1 MRSREQILTAVKSN
15 QPELSELPLLDEFFQ
30 KHDYSLIE
38 KFTQVLDSIGGTV
51 TEVENT
57 EEAIAQIKAHYTLDG
72 IRVVSPLESMKEI
85 ANVYLDKQLPHELEN
100 VELAILPVHFAVAEN
115 GACWVSEELFSDR
128 VLPFITQH
136 LVLILNKSDI
146 LPTMHEAYEKIGQQQ
161 YGFGTFIA
169 GPSKTAD
176 IEQSLVLGAHGA
188 RSLWVILI

>member
-1 MRSREQILTAVKSN
+1 MSSREQILAAVKSN
-15 QPELSELPLLDEFFQ
+15 QPTFCALPLLDEFFQ

-38 KFTQVLDSIGGTV
+38 KFTQVLNSIGGKV

-57 EEAIAQIKAHYTLDG
+57 EEAIAQIKAHLNLDR

-85 ANVYLDKQLPHELEN
+85 ANIHLNAHLPHELEN

-136 LVLILNKSDI
+136 LVLLVDKTDI
-146 LPTMHEAYEKIGQQQ
+146 LPTMHEAYERIGQQQ

-188 RSLWVILI
+188 RSLWVFVV

>member
-1 MRSREQILTAVKSN
+1 MSSREQILDAVKSN
-15 QPELSELPLLDEFFQ
+15 QPTLCALPLLDEFFQ

-38 KFTQVLDSIGGTV
+38 KFTQVLNSIGGTV

-57 EEAIAQIKAHYTLDG
+57 EEAIAQIKAHYNLDR

-85 ANVYLDKQLPHELEN
+85 ANIHLNAHLPHELEN

-136 LVLILNKSDI
+136 LVLLVDKTDI
-146 LPTMHEAYEKIGQQQ
+146 LPTMHEAYERIGQQ
-161 YGFGTFIA
+161 
-169 GPSKTAD
+169 
-176 IEQSLVLGAHGA
+176 H
-188 RSLWVILI
+188 

>member
-1 MRSREQILTAVKSN
+1 MSSREQILNAVKSN
-15 QPELSELPLLDEFFQ
+15 QPTLSELPLLDEFFQ
-30 KHDYSLIE
+30 KHDYCLTE
-38 KFTQVLDSIGGTV
+38 KFTQILNSIGGTV
-51 TEVENT
+51 TAVENT
-57 EEAIAQIKAHYTLDG
+57 KEAIAQIKAHYNLEG

-85 ANVYLDKQLPHELEN
+85 ANVHLDKQLPHELEN
-100 VELAILPVHFAVAEN
+100 VELAILPAHFAVAEN

-136 LVLILNKSDI
+136 LVLLVDKTDI
-146 LPTMHEAYEKIGQQQ
+146 LPTMHEAYEKIGQHQ

-188 RSLWVILI
+188 RSLWVILV

>member
-38 KFTQVLDSIGGTV
+38 KFTQVLNSIGGTV

-72 IRVVSPLESMKEI
+72 FRVVSPLESMKEI

-146 LPTMHEAYEKIGQQQ
+146 LPTMHEAYERIGQQQ

>member
-1 MRSREQILTAVKSN
+1 MSSREQILAAVKYN
-15 QPELSELPLLDEFFQ
+15 QPTLSELPLLDEFFQ
-30 KHDYSLIE
+30 KHDYCLLE
-38 KFTQVLDSIGGTV
+38 KFTEILSGIGGTV
-51 TEVENT
+51 TEVENVA
-57 EEAIAQIKAHYTLDG
+57 EAITQIKAHYTLDG
-72 IRVVSPLESMKEI
+72 SRVVSPMESMKEI
-85 ANVYLDKQLPHELEN
+85 ANVYSNEHFPHELEN
-100 VELAILPVHFAVAEN
+100 VELAILPAHFAVAEN

-136 LVLILNKSDI
+136 LVLLLNKKDI
-146 LPTMHEAYEKIGQQQ
+146 LPTMHEAYEKIGQEQ

>member
-1 MRSREQILTAVKSN
+1 MSSREQILAAVKNN
-15 QPELSELPLLDEFFQ
+15 QPELTALPLMDEFFQ
-30 KHDYSLIE
+30 KHDYCLLE
-38 KFTQVLDSIGGTV
+38 KFTEVLTGIGGTI
-51 TEVENT
+51 TEVENVA
-57 EEAIAQIKAHYTLDG
+57 EAINQIKAHYTLDES
-72 IRVVSPLESMKEI
+72 RVVSPLESMKEI
-85 ANVYLDKQLPHELEN
+85 ANIYSNEHFPHELEN
-100 VELAILPVHFAVAEN
+100 VELAILPAHFAVAEN

-136 LVLILNKSDI
+136 LVLLLNKKDI

-161 YGFGTFIA
+161 YGFGTYIA

>member
-1 MRSREQILTAVKSN
+1 MSSREQILAAVKNN
-15 QPELSELPLLDEFFQ
+15 QPELTALPLMDEFFQ
-30 KHDYSLIE
+30 KHDYCLLE
-38 KFTQVLDSIGGTV
+38 KFTEVLTGIGGTI
-51 TEVENT
+51 TEVENVA
-57 EEAIAQIKAHYTLDG
+57 EAINQIKAHYTLDES
-72 IRVVSPLESMKEI
+72 RVVSPLESMKEI
-85 ANVYLDKQLPHELEN
+85 ANIYSNDRFPHELEN
-100 VELAILPVHFAVAEN
+100 VELAILPAHFAVAEN

-136 LVLILNKSDI
+136 LVLLLNKKDI

>member
-1 MRSREQILTAVKSN
+1 MTSREQILAAVKNN
-15 QPELSELPLLDEFFQ
+15 QPELTVLPLLDEFFQ
-30 KHDYSLIE
+30 KHDYSLLD
-38 KFTQVLDSIGGTV
+38 KFTEVLTGIGGTV
-51 TEVENT
+51 TEVENIA
-57 EEAIAQIKAHYTLDG
+57 EAIAQIKAHYTLDG

-85 ANVYLDKQLPHELEN
+85 ANVYLDQQFPHELEN

-136 LVLILNKSDI
+136 LVLILNKTEI
-146 LPTMHEAYEKIGQQQ
+146 LPTMHEAYERIGGNQ

-188 RSLWVILI
+188 RSLWVFII

>member
-1 MRSREQILTAVKSN
+1 MSSREQILAAVKSN
-15 QPELSELPLLDEFFQ
+15 QPTLCALPLLDEFFQ

-38 KFTQVLDSIGGTV
+38 KFTQVLNSIGGTV

-57 EEAIAQIKAHYTLDG
+57 EEVIAQIKAHYNLEG

-85 ANVYLDKQLPHELEN
+85 ANIHLNEHLPHELEN

-136 LVLILNKSDI
+136 LVLLVGKTDI
-146 LPTMHEAYEKIGQQQ
+146 LPTLHEAYERIGQQQ

-188 RSLWVILI
+188 RSLWVFVV